1 MPCRKPSYPDK
12 PYTPSE
18 DARRRITALMDRE
31 KAKELKL
38 IDKWEPKG
46 GWQLWRWDDL
56 TDVCFDNSL

>member
-1 MPCRKPSYPDK
+1 MARRKPYPNP

-18 DARRRITALMDRE
+18 DARRRIAALMDRD

-46 GWQLWRWDDL
+46 GWQLWHWVTLEDIL
-56 TDVCFDNSL
+56 FE